1 MRKTVNK
8 LSLSFVLAAVL
19 AGTVPSYAE
28 VETSALKLE
37 QALMKYILCYE
48 AYVDAKQSDNPE
60 TRAQLG
66 QFMKAYRESYA
77 QYLALLHDADLYNPD
92 EKANNPA
99 GHYNQKQIA
108 KGGYGRVWL
117 PVSSKAKREQIKDL
131 INQGKSI
138 EEIMNTVEGSI
149 PCSTSSASDVPDD
162 AYDWTDGQVMGGNGY
177 NYDGSGSKGDNAI
190 FNSPTS
196 NYGDDDYQNQGYLR
210 KQTNGSSGGSS
221 SSSSNGSQE
230 SIYNKKELGKNPGKG
245 HGDNNGIGGGYGGG
259 RTANFGGGGPR
270 PSAMKQ

>member
-48 AYVDAKQSDNPE
+48 AYIDAKQSDNPE

-177 NYDGSGSKGDNAI
+177 NYDGNGSKDDNAI

-196 NYGDDDYQNQGYLR
+196 NYGDDDDDYQNQGYLR
-210 KQTNGSSGGSS
+210 KQTNGSSSGSS
-221 SSSSNGSQE
+221 SSSSNGSQQ
-230 SIYNKKELGKNPGKG
+230 SIYNKKELRKG
-245 HGDNNGIGGGYGGG
+245 SGNNNGIGGGYGGG

>member
-1 MRKTVNK
+1 MRKINK
-8 LSLSFVLAAVL
+8 LSLSFILAAVI

-48 AYVDAKQSDNPE
+48 AYIDAKQSDNPE

-77 QYLALLHDADLYNPD
+77 QYLALLHDADLYNPE

-117 PVSSKAKREQIKDL
+117 PVSSKAKRDQIKDL

-138 EEIMNTVEGSI
+138 DEIMNTVEGSI
-149 PCSTSSASDVPDD
+149 PYATSSAPDVPDD

-177 NYDGSGSKGDNAI
+177 NYDSSGSKGDNAI
-190 FNSPTS
+190 FNNPS
-196 NYGDDDYQNQGYLR
+196 NNDDDDDYRNDIYLR
-210 KQTNGSSGGSS
+210 NQINGGSS
-221 SSSSNGSQE
+221 SSGSSNGIPNRINE
-230 SIYNKKELGKNPGKG
+230 RNKGRGN
-245 HGDNNGIGGGYGGG
+245 NNGIGGGYGGG
-259 RTANFGGGGPR
+259 RTVHMGGGGPR
-270 PSAMKQ
+270 PTAMKQ